1 MYTWLFPATGATPVI
16 LGAVS
21 QLGLLLLLFCAG
33 AEIRSAFTRDE
44 ARPVTWITIAGMVL
58 PFIAGLG
65 FLRLIHQQDF
75 WGPSATSASFVLVF
89 ATAIA
94 ITSIPVITRIMYDL
108 GILDTAFARIVLS
121 VAVIE
126 DVALYVVLAI
136 ALGIAAGGGSSS
148 FGLPA
153 ALGLEP
159 GTIMDIAYHLVV
171 TVAVLWV
178 FLVPVRRGY
187 SLAVASRF
195 DVLHRRSPV
204 AHQLLFMLAATV
216 GCLALGVEGFFGAFL
231 AGVAVGASRE
241 TGEALAAVRSFSF
254 AFFIPIY
261 FAVVGLQ
268 LDLRH
273 GFSVWFFLGFLVFA
287 CAAKGLSVYL
297 GARLGGETSSAA
309 VNLAVAMNARGGP
322 GIVLASVAFAAGVV
336 NEAFYA
342 TLVMLAIVT
351 SLAAGSW
358 LERVPR
364 DRLRERPE
372 PKRNEAPAAP

>member
-1 MYTWLFPATGATPVI
+1 
-16 LGAVS
+16 
-21 QLGLLLLLFCAG
+21 
-33 AEIRSAFTRDE
+33 
-44 ARPVTWITIAGMVL
+44 
-58 PFIAGLG
+58 
-65 FLRLIHQQDF
+65 
-75 WGPSATSASFVLVF
+75 VF

-108 GILDTAFARIVLS
+108 GILNTAFARIVLS

-159 GTIMDIAYHLVV
+159 GTAMDIAYHVVV

-187 SLAVASRF
+187 SVAVASRF
-195 DVLHRRSPV
+195 NVVHRRSPV

-216 GCLALGVEGFFGAFL
+216 ACLALGVEGFFGAFL
-231 AGVAVGASRE
+231 AGVAVGASQE
-241 TGEALAAVRSFSF
+241 TGEALAAVRGFSF

-268 LDLRH
+268 LDLLH
-273 GFSVWFFLGFLVFA
+273 GFSVWFFLGFLAFA

-336 NEAFYA
+336 NEEFYA

-351 SLAAGSW
+351 SLLAGSW

-372 PKRNEAPAAP
+372 PKRNGAPAAP